1 MKISLILE
9 GMIKTINAYDWIAD
23 VDLVIERHKQGL
35 TSEKKKGMM
44 VYLDKSTPV
53 LVQYADK
60 KSFNKAKSVSKR
72 AGQSSCLRN
81 VLDAGG
87 SLQ

>member
-1 MKISLILE
+1 MTEPNEPKPQATL
-9 GMIKTINAYDWIAD
+9 DWLLNGPAPKY
-23 VDLVIERHKQGL
+23 EA
-35 TSEKKKGMM
+35 EKKKGMM

-60 KSFNKAKSVSKR
+60 KSFNKAKSVSRR
-72 AGQSSCLRN
+72 AGQSSCIRN

-87 SLQ
+87 RLQ